1 MDQILEQFL
10 GEARDNLSY
19 LDQHLPELKNGDEET
34 INALF
39 RAAHTLK
46 GGAGLVGFTSVQEI
60 THKAEDLLDAYRK
73 HQIEYSDEMLDAL
86 YDAIDETIELIDAA
100 EEQGSIEVDV
110 DLEKIGQIKNSI
122 IKFLSSKEDEQKQ
135 NEEETVNTLLNI
147 SPVYVGELVNF
158 DKISDIDIP
167 IRTPK
172 ITNDFLEENNYW
184 LMDMD
189 LDEDTVKLGNDPY
202 YILYML
208 GEDNIAYVASVVNCR
223 ELQEDPYLWKTR
235 IIAVVNSN
243 REILED
249 ALYNVIDDVAIAP
262 LSIENLFKTSYEFSG
277 SEVYRDFIKEFITM
291 VENKEFDKVVQKL
304 STIIEV
310 VSRESK
316 EGYILNLLLLLLDRY
331 DESDDEYYDIL
342 NLAIGELGIDA
353 KIKKEETEKE
363 EPFDMDFDIEESEE
377 SEEQEKAPSVEV
389 PKNQLNAARNILQ
402 SQVKALSFAKDD
414 DESLIRRTKLV
425 LNNVSKSL
433 FIDCKLL
440 NDATTKEQVRDIIE
454 KIMDKIKIIEGQLY
468 SDEELQVQTETAKE
482 SLKENIVE
490 QKQAVD
496 NEQEKQVIKKQKE
509 ETGLQKKAEA
519 AHMTKTV
526 KIDQGVIDEL
536 MDIVGELLVMKNALP
551 YIANN
556 VGVISPEQ
564 SRRELLNKYEEISR
578 LTDRFQDRVMG
589 MRLLPLSYI
598 FGRYPKLVR
607 DLSKKLDKKIKYI
620 EEGGE
625 TKIDKMMI
633 EKLADPLIHVIR
645 NSIDHG
651 IETKE
656 KRIAKGKSE
665 EGTLKVVAHSKGD
678 RVFIQI
684 SDDGAG
690 IDTKKL
696 IRKVIDNDMVSIEEL
711 DKMSEKEKLSLI
723 FLPGLSTKD
732 EVSELSGRGVGGD
745 AVKKVV
751 DELGGKIH
759 VESVIDRGTTITL
772 ELPVSVAL
780 TNVFHIK
787 MNNVNY
793 AISMEYLVETAKISK
808 KNIKTA
814 NHKPFIRI
822 RGEIIPL
829 IFEELLLGGGYADKD
844 EYCVLVIQGNSTKYG
859 FVVDEFVGR
868 LDVVQKPLE
877 GVLGEHPFINGTSL
891 LGNGEVIFIL
901 DPSKLV
907 KN

>member
-1 MDQILEQFL
+1 MDRILEQFL

-19 LDQHLPELKNGDEET
+19 LDQHLPELKNSNEET

-86 YDAIDETIELIDAA
+86 YDAIDETVELIDAA
-100 EEQGSIEVDV
+100 EEQGSVDV
-110 DLEKIGQIKNSI
+110 DADLEKIEQIKNNI

-135 NEEETVNTLLNI
+135 KEEETVNTLLNI
-147 SPVYVGELVNF
+147 SPIYVGELVNF
-158 DKISDIDIP
+158 EKISDIDIP
-167 IRTPK
+167 IRIPK
-172 ITNDFLEENNYW
+172 ITNNFLEENNYW

-208 GEDNIAYVASVVNCR
+208 GEDNIVNVTSVVNCK

-235 IIAVVNSN
+235 IVAVVNSN
-243 REILED
+243 RETLED
-249 ALYNVIDDVAIAP
+249 ALYNVIDDVAITP
-262 LSIENLFKTSYEFSG
+262 LSIESLFKTSYEFSG
-277 SEVYRDFIKEFITM
+277 SEVYKDFVKEFIAM
-291 VENKEFDKVVQKL
+291 VENKEFGKVAEKL

-316 EGYILNLLLLLLDRY
+316 EGYTLNLLRLLLDKY
-331 DESDDEYYDIL
+331 DESDKRYYDIL
-342 NLAIGELGIDA
+342 NLAMNELGIEA
-353 KIKKEETEKE
+353 NIKEEIKKE
-363 EPFDMDFDIEESEE
+363 EPFDMDFDIEESEKD
-377 SEEQEKAPSVEV
+377 EEQKKAPEI
-389 PKNQLNAARNILQ
+389 PKNQLNAAKNILQ
-402 SQVKALSFAKDD
+402 SQIKALSFAKDD
-414 DESLIRRTKLV
+414 DESFIKRTKLV
-425 LNNVSKSL
+425 LNNVSRSL
-433 FIDCKLL
+433 FIDCKVL
-440 NDATTKEQVRDIIE
+440 NDANTKEQVRDVIE
-454 KIMDKIKIIEGQLY
+454 KIMDKIKIMEGQLNF
-468 SDEELQVQTETAKE
+468 DEKLEIEPEKSKE
-482 SLKENIVE
+482 EIKENKIEE
-490 QKQAVD
+490 QVVD
-496 NEQEKQVIKKQKE
+496 NEQDRQVVKKQKE
-509 ETGLQKKAEA
+509 ETVGHKKAEV
-519 AHMTKTV
+519 AHITKTV
-526 KIDQGVIDEL
+526 KIDQSVIDEL

-633 EKLADPLIHVIR
+633 EKLADPLVHVIR

-656 KRIAKGKSE
+656 ERIAKGKSE
-665 EGTLKVVAHSKGD
+665 EGILKVVAHSKGD

-751 DELGGKIH
+751 DELGGKIY

-793 AISMEYLVETAKISK
+793 AISMEYLVETAKIEK
-808 KNIKTA
+808 KDIKTA

-829 IFEELLLGGGYADKD
+829 IFEELLLGKGYADKD
-844 EYCVLVIQGNSTKYG
+844 EYNVLVIQGNSTKYG